1 MHQIDTTPTFRTLG
15 AAAAGALA
23 VLSAASVAT
32 GQPADLF
39 INADVAE
46 AEVVITVAGAAI
58 VATDAVVADSVVAA
72 ADATA
77 DPADVPASD
86 SFILQQRLVHINY
99 AAAARARA
107 AEASESARTIR
118 LNMFSDADFMVR
130 FDHVEPTFSGGYSLS
145 GNLVGE
151 NSGSMILVVNGEYVA
166 GTVRAP
172 GGLYRIRPG
181 PDGQHI
187 LSQIDPLKLPPEGEL
202 PRMPDSPVAQGRR

>member
-15 AAAAGALA
+15 VAAAGALA
-23 VLSAASVAT
+23 VLIAASAAA

-39 INADVAE
+39 INADE
-46 AEVVITVAGAAI
+46 TV
-58 VATDAVVADSVVAA
+58 A
-72 ADATA
+72 ADAA
-77 DPADVPASD
+77 AIPADGPAPD

-99 AAAARARA
+99 AAAAQVRA
-107 AEASESARTIR
+107 AEASEAAPTIR
-118 LNMFSDADFMVR
+118 LNMFRDADFMVR
-130 FDHVEPTFSGGYSLS
+130 FDRVEPTFSGGYSLS

-151 NSGSMILVVNGEYVA
+151 AGGSMILVVNGEHVA

-187 LSQIDPLKLPPEGEL
+187 LSQINPLKLPPEGEL
-202 PRMPDSPVAQGRR
+202 PRMPGSPVAQGRR